1 MVPPTRRISLPLT
14 AATLAAALSLAA
26 CASRPVDA
34 QWADPQMAG
43 TSLRGAQVL
52 VVCEASEVVLS
63 RLCVDRLS
71 ASLQARGATVV
82 PAPQAAAPA
91 QGPGPAG
98 DARYVEQA
106 RAARATA
113 VWAVSVGPETFASD
127 YRASPGFSI
136 GLGGFV
142 GRGSG
147 VGVGLGVPIGGSAT
161 ATPLYAADVR
171 VTDVASGRLVWTA
184 RAGSPPA
191 GEVGHQ
197 LDDLLQ
203 RLVTAA
209 GEAHLF

>member
-1 MVPPTRRISLPLT
+1 MISATRCIPVPL
-14 AATLAAALSLAA
+14 AAAALAAALGLAA

-52 VVCEASEVVLS
+52 VVCEAQEVVLS

-82 PAPQAAAPA
+82 TASQAAAPA
-91 QGPGPAG
+91 QGQGG

-113 VWAVSVGPETFASD
+113 LWATSVGPETFASD

-147 VGVGLGVPIGGSAT
+147 VGVGVGVPIGSAT

-191 GEVGHQ
+191 GEVGRQ

-209 GEAHLF
+209 GEAQLF

>member
-1 MVPPTRRISLPLT
+1 MISAIRIPLPLT
-14 AATLAAALSLAA
+14 AAALGLAA

-34 QWADPQMAG
+34 EWADPQMAG

-52 VVCEASEVVLS
+52 VACEANEVVLS

-82 PAPQAAAPA
+82 TAPQAAAAPA
-91 QGPGPAG
+91 PGQAG

-113 VWAVSVGPETFASD
+113 VWAASVGPETFASD
-127 YRASPGFSI
+127 YRAAPGFSI

-147 VGVGLGVPIGGSAT
+147 VGVGVGVPIGSAT
-161 ATPLYAADVR
+161 ATPLYAADAR

-184 RAGSPPA
+184 RAGSPPP
-191 GEVGHQ
+191 GEVDRQ

-209 GEAHLF
+209 SQAHLF

>member
-1 MVPPTRRISLPLT
+1 MLSATRCILLQMT
-14 AATLAAALSLAA
+14 AATLAAVLGLAA

-34 QWADPQMAG
+34 RWADPQMAG
-43 TSLRGAQVL
+43 MSLRGAQVL
-52 VVCEASEVVLS
+52 VVCEANEVVLS

-82 PAPQAAAPA
+82 TTPQAAVPA
-91 QGPGPAG
+91 QGQAD

-113 VWAVSVGPETFASD
+113 VWVASVGPETFASD
-127 YRASPGFSI
+127 SSGFSI
-136 GLGGFV
+136 GVGGF
-142 GRGSG
+142 GRRSG
-147 VGVGLGVPIGGSAT
+147 VGVGVGVPIGSST
-161 ATPLYAADVR
+161 ATPLYAADAR
-171 VTDVASGRLVWTA
+171 VTDVASGHLVWTA

-191 GEVGHQ
+191 GEVGRQ

>member
-1 MVPPTRRISLPLT
+1 MDPTARRIPLQRAVATLT
-14 AATLAAALSLAA
+14 AALGLAG

-52 VVCEASEVVLS
+52 VVCEANEVVLS

-82 PAPQAAAPA
+82 TAPQAAPPA
-91 QGPGPAG
+91 RGQAG
-98 DARYVEQA
+98 DARYVDQA
-106 RAARATA
+106 RAAQATA

-147 VGVGLGVPIGGSAT
+147 VGVGVGVPIGGNAT
-161 ATPLYAADVR
+161 ATPLYAADAR